1 MENKTN
7 ELFGLKSKKQIF
19 KLVRKAKVELT
30 SAVGVGG
37 LPTILHN
44 LIYGKPLWNIKYLAL
59 LHLEHHMFRK
69 MSHAPY
75 ALRVVRTES
84 ENDYLLLF

>member
-1 MENKTN
+1 M
-7 ELFGLKSKKQIF
+7 
-19 KLVRKAKVELT
+19 ELT

-37 LPTILHN
+37 LPTTLHD
-44 LIYGKPLWNIKYLAL
+44 LIYAAPLWNIKYLARS
-59 LHLEHHMFRK
+59 HLEYRMFDK

-84 ENDYLLLF
+84 VNDDCLLLF